1 MELSQRISTAMG
13 NEPVDLLLKNGQIV
27 NVFSGIIHEG
37 DIAIKD
43 GIILGFGE
51 YEAKTVVDVKGKFIC
66 PGFIDGHI
74 HLESSMLSVSELS
87 RNLVPLGTTAVV
99 TDPHELANVYGIEGV
114 KYILDSSESLPL
126 SVFVMFP
133 SCVPA
138 TPFETSGSKISAEDM
153 RPFVDHPRVLGLAEM
168 MNYPGV
174 IFSDPEVLAK
184 IKIFGDK
191 VKDGHAP
198 GLSGKEL
205 IAYVNAGIGSD
216 HECSSSAEANEKLSL
231 GMRIMIREGSAA
243 KNMDELLPIL
253 NGHNSRNLM
262 LVSDDLDP
270 FDIVEKGHLNKLV
283 RMAISKGVNPI
294 TALQMVTINPAT
306 YFRIKDRGAILP
318 GYQADIVVLED
329 LETIQVHSVYKS
341 GVLAAIEGK
350 FIYEMDERNKISTP
364 LSFNVDWSKITNF
377 DIPANS
383 EQVNVIEIVPN
394 QIFTRRAIMKPAQ
407 KNGKLQSDTS
417 QDILKMAVIE
427 RHHGSGSHATAFIKG
442 FGLGSGAIASSV
454 AHDSHNIIVVG
465 ENDKDM
471 MGAAKKIAEMGGGMV
486 VVRDDTVMASLALPI
501 GGLMSDRPITE
512 VQSDLKNL
520 GECAK
525 LLGCKLEAPFAT
537 LSFMA
542 LTPIPEIKL
551 TDKGLFDSLNFRFL
565 SLFETTS

>member
-1 MELSQRISTAMG
+1 MELSQKISTAMG

-37 DIAIKD
+37 AVAIK
-43 GIILGFGE
+43 GGTILGFGE
-51 YEAKTVVDVKGKFIC
+51 YEAKTIVDLKGKFVC

-74 HLESSMLSVSELS
+74 HLESSMLSVPELS
-87 RNLVPLGTTAVV
+87 KNLVPLGTTAVV
-99 TDPHELANVYGIEGV
+99 TDPHELANVYGIDGV
-114 KYILDSSESLPL
+114 QYILNSSESLPL

-138 TPFETSGSKISAEDM
+138 TPFETSGSKILAEDM

-184 IKIFGDK
+184 IKIFADK

-216 HECSSSAEANEKLSL
+216 HECSSNAEATEKLSL

-243 KNMDELLPIL
+243 KNMDDLLPIR
-253 NGHNSRNLM
+253 NEHNSRNLM

-270 FDIVEKGHLNKLV
+270 FDIVEKGHINKLV

-306 YFRIKDRGAILP
+306 YFRMKDRGAVLP

-329 LETIQVHSVYKS
+329 LETVEIHSVYKS

-350 FIYEMDERNKISTP
+350 FVYEMDERNKINTP

-377 DIPANS
+377 DIPSNS

-394 QIFTRRAIMKPAQ
+394 QIFTKRVVMKPVL

-427 RHHGSGSHATAFIKG
+427 RHHGSGSYATAFIKG

-465 ENDKDM
+465 ENDRDM
-471 MGAAKKIAEMGGGMV
+471 MVAAKKIAEMGGGMV
-486 VVRDDTVMASLALPI
+486 VVRDASIMASLALPI

-512 VQSDLKNL
+512 VQSGLKNL

-551 TDKGLFDSLNFRFL
+551 TDRGLFDSLNFRFL
-565 SLFETTS
+565 SLFETNS